1 MVPDQFMKR
10 SFVPLFFSLLCLMQ
24 GAAHAAETVR
34 GAGSS
39 AAAPIYQAWARAY
52 KKASGAD
59 FTYEAVGSSAGL
71 KKIRARETGFGAS
84 DVAPGEAELAAAG
97 LVVFPVAIT
106 GIAPVINLPKITDG
120 QLKLTGELLARI
132 FLGEVTQWN
141 APDIAQLNPGLALPA
156 MPIAVV
162 VRGDGSG
169 TTYNFA
175 DYLAK
180 ISPAWKAKYGVK
192 TSFDWPGTY
201 KAVNGSDAV
210 AAAVSAT
217 PGAIGYVD
225 FGYVVDRKL
234 VAVKLKNAEGDFVSP
249 SIGAFRSAVSNSDW
263 VSTGS
268 FTSTLT
274 NRPGKATWPITMGTF
289 VLVPKVTEQITQTL
303 PALRFFVW
311 SFLNGD
317 ALVQESNFV
326 RLPDRVQAAAFK
338 SITSIK
344 DKAGNPVGMGLMGSA
359 APAR

>member
-1 MVPDQFMKR
+1 MKHP
-10 SFVPLFFSLLCLMQ
+10 FVPLFVSLLFLTQ
-24 GAAHAAETVR
+24 VAAHSAETIS

-52 KKASGAD
+52 KKTSGVD
-59 FTYEAVGSSAGL
+59 FTYEPVGSSAGL

-84 DVAPGEAELAAAG
+84 DIAPSDAELASAG
-97 LVVFPVAIT
+97 LLVFPVAIT
-106 GIAPVINLPKITDG
+106 GIAPVVNLPKVADG

-132 FLGEVTQWN
+132 FLGEVAQWN
-141 APDIAQLNPGLALPA
+141 AAEIAQLNPGLALPA

-180 ISPAWKAKYGVK
+180 VSPAWKAKYGVK
-192 TSFDWPGTY
+192 TGFDWPANY
-201 KAVNGSDAV
+201 KVVKGSDAMAKTV
-210 AAAVSAT
+210 NAT
-217 PGAIGYVD
+217 PGSIGYVD
-225 FGYVVDRKL
+225 FGYVKDNKL
-234 VAVKLKNAEGDFVSP
+234 AAAKMKNGEGEFVSP
-249 SIGAFRSAVSNSDW
+249 SIEAFRSALSSSEW

-274 NRPGKATWPITMGTF
+274 NKPGKASWPITMGTF
-289 VLVPKVTEQITQTL
+289 VLVPKVADQISQTL

-326 RLPDRVQAAAFK
+326 RLPDRVQATAFK
-338 SITSIK
+338 AITSVK
-344 DKAGNPVGMGLMGSA
+344 DKTGNPIGMGLMSSPNA
-359 APAR
+359 AR

>member
-1 MVPDQFMKR
+1 MKH
-10 SFVPLFFSLLCLMQ
+10 SLISLLVSFLVLAQ
-24 GAAHAAETVR
+24 GNAHSAETINGV
-34 GAGSS
+34 GSS

-52 KKASGAD
+52 KKVSGAD
-59 FTYEAVGSSAGL
+59 IAYEPAGSAAGL
-71 KKIRARETGFGAS
+71 NKIRAHETGFGAS
-84 DVAPGEAELAAAG
+84 DVAPSEAELATAG

-106 GIAPVINLPKITDG
+106 GIAPVINVPKVTDG

-132 FLGEVTQWN
+132 FLGEVSQWN
-141 APDIAQLNPGLALPA
+141 APEIVQLNPGLALPA
-156 MPIAVV
+156 LPITVV

-169 TTYNFA
+169 TTYNFS

-192 TSFDWPGTY
+192 TGFAWPANY
-201 KAVNGSDAV
+201 KAVKGSDAV
-210 AAAVSAT
+210 AKTVNST

-225 FGYVVDRKL
+225 FGYIRDNKL
-234 VAVKLKNAEGDFVSP
+234 AAVQMRNAEGEFVAP
-249 SIGAFRSAVSNSDW
+249 SISAFRSALTSSDW

-274 NRPGKATWPITMGTF
+274 NKPGKASWPITMGTF
-289 VLVPKVTEQITQTL
+289 VLVPKVTDQISQTL

-317 ALVQESNFV
+317 SLVQENNFV

-338 SITSIK
+338 AITSVK
-344 DKAGNPVGMGLMGSA
+344 DKAGNPIGMSLMSA
-359 APAR
+359 PSSAR

>member
-1 MVPDQFMKR
+1 MKNP
-10 SFVPLFFSLLCLMQ
+10 FAPLLVFLLISAH
-24 GAAHAAETVR
+24 GVSHAAETVS

-52 KKASGAD
+52 KKSSGVD
-59 FTYEAVGSSAGL
+59 FAYEPIGSSAGL
-71 KKIRARETGFGAS
+71 KKIRAHETGFGAS
-84 DVAPGEAELAAAG
+84 DVAPSDAELGSGG

-106 GIAPVINLPKITDG
+106 GIAPVVNLPRLADG

-132 FLGEVTQWN
+132 FLGEVAQWN
-141 APDIAQLNPGLALPA
+141 APEIARLNPGFALPPT
-156 MPIAVV
+156 PITVV

-180 ISPAWKAKYGVK
+180 VSPTWKAKYGVK
-192 TSFDWPGTY
+192 TGFDWPANY
-201 KAVNGSDAV
+201 KAVKGSDAV
-210 AAAVSAT
+210 AKAVNAT
-217 PGAIGYVD
+217 AGAIGYVD
-225 FGYVVDRKL
+225 FGYVKDNKL
-234 VAVKLKNAEGDFVSP
+234 ASVQMKNADGEFVGA
-249 SIGAFRSAVSNSDW
+249 SIGAFRSALSNSEW

-274 NRPGKATWPITMGTF
+274 NKPGKQSWPITMGTF
-289 VLVPKVTEQITQTL
+289 VLVPKVTDKAAQTL

-317 ALVQESNFV
+317 ALVQENNFV

-338 SITSIK
+338 AITSVQ
-344 DKAGNPVGMGLMGSA
+344 DAAGHPIGMGVMGSSNA
-359 APAR
+359 VR